1 MRISL
6 PVILLLF
13 FVSSASGQLPVTV
26 TWKEQPKTGDII
38 YTASCPAKGLYSIE
52 VDVKMKGLTANHPL
66 PLRISLWGPFE
77 DTEILRLTR
86 TRSDGGYS
94 SKSTYTIAQG
104 NVWDVKPDLDHLYW
118 VPFEPG
124 REVSVFQGFKGSFSH
139 RGAYA
144 IDLDVEVG
152 TPITAAREG
161 VVIDIKEGS
170 NRRCPE
176 ERCAPYGNYILIQHP
191 DGTIGNYVHLQKD
204 GVLVE
209 IGDSVQAGQLIGLS
223 GNTGWSTGPH
233 LHFDVSQPDISGRK
247 TIPFLLLGPSGE
259 GVTPKEGKRYFR
271 TDHPVKDH

>member
-1 MRISL
+1 MRIFLS
-6 PVILLLF
+6 VILF
-13 FVSSASGQLPVTV
+13 FFLHSTGFSQLPVTV
-26 TWKEQPKTGDII
+26 TWKEQPKTGDIV

-52 VDVKMKGLTANHPL
+52 VEVNMKGLTSDHPL
-66 PLRISLWGPFE
+66 PLRVALWGPFE
-77 DTEILRLTR
+77 DMEILRLS
-86 TRSDGGYS
+86 RSSTNGGYS
-94 SKSTYTIAQG
+94 SKTTYTIAQG
-104 NVWDVKPDLDHLYW
+104 NAWDVHPDKDHVYW

-124 REVSVFQGFKGSFSH
+124 RAATIFQGFKGSYSH
-139 RGAYA
+139 RKDYA

-161 VVIDIKEGS
+161 IVIALKESS

-209 IGDSVQAGQLIGLS
+209 TGDSIQAGQLIGLS

-233 LHFDVSQPDISGRK
+233 LHFDVSQPDIAGRK
-247 TIPFLLLGPSGE
+247 TIPFLLKGPNAQGI
-259 GVTPKEGKRYFR
+259 VPKEGHTYVRSE
-271 TDHPVKDH
+271 